1 MGPLCVSVTVTMS
14 DDEVLNKQRGAVD
27 STAPSSFTASEGNEK
42 KKRVMD
48 TPVVEEGSPL

>member
-1 MGPLCVSVTVTMS
+1 MGPLCVSVTVTTS

-42 KKRVMD
+42 KKWVMD